1 MYRAIPPKVETIR
14 DVFRGLIERKQITT
28 KEELISYLLD
38 KGKIHLEEVS
48 KDKKKKDLVKNKII
62 LIRRMTF

>member
-1 MYRAIPPKVETIR
+1 VNIPTKVETIR
-14 DVFRGLIERKQITT
+14 DVFKGRIERKQITT

-48 KDKKKKDLVKNKII
+48 KDKKKKDLVKNKVI
-62 LIRRMTF
+62 LMRKMTF